1 MDVTTNFE
9 DGRQLFAA
17 VRAAALEHDRIT
29 RAIAQRRELAQH
41 MGGGGFEPRVRSSK
55 PDVNGTARSI
65 AAMDYER
72 RNEARLAEDRRL
84 MDAACDILYGRDNR
98 GGVAAYVG
106 SAVADC
112 AFLRCCGG
120 MDWREVAEQAGVSVN
135 TARAYVGVAADT
147 VDMHGARFLATGE
160 AWGDAT

>member
-1 MDVTTNFE
+1 MDVTTDYE
-9 DGRQLFAA
+9 DGRHLFAA

-29 RAIAQRRELAQH
+29 RAIARRRELAGH
-41 MGGGGFEPRVRSSK
+41 VGGGGFEPRVRSSR
-55 PDVNGTARSI
+55 PDVNGTAKSI
-65 AAMDYER
+65 AAMDFER
-72 RNEARLAEDRRL
+72 RNEQRLAEDKRL

-106 SAVADC
+106 SAIADC
-112 AFLRCCGG
+112 AFLRCCGA
-120 MDWREVAEQAGVSVN
+120 MEWREVAEQVGVSVN
-135 TARAYVGVAADT
+135 TARVYVDTAADT

>member
-1 MDVTTNFE
+1 MDVTTDYE
-9 DGRQLFAA
+9 DGRHLFAA

-29 RAIAQRRELAQH
+29 RAIARRRELAGH
-41 MGGGGFEPRVRSSK
+41 VGGGGFEPRVRSSK
-55 PDVNGTARSI
+55 PDVNGTAKSI
-65 AAMDYER
+65 AAMDFER
-72 RNEARLAEDRRL
+72 RNEQRLAEDKRL

-106 SAVADC
+106 SAIADC
-112 AFLRCCGG
+112 AFLRCCGA
-120 MDWREVAEQAGVSVN
+120 MEWREVAEQVGVSVN
-135 TARAYVGVAADT
+135 TARVYVDTAADT